1 MSSEIDLIY
10 DRLVAEEKLK
20 DGTKYERLPA
30 IVYQILIK
38 QVTVHD
44 LKLRGDTGV
53 KHQIDAVV
61 GENRR
66 HILVEA
72 KDLCRNVDLP
82 IVRNFWAAVEDI
94 KPDEAFV
101 VTTVG
106 FSPQAI
112 QYAAAK
118 GIRLALLR
126 PPEEEDWDG
135 LIKEMTIKVIA
146 TGQAGLAN
154 VNFTAH
160 PDEVE
165 RLATGMTGLGVVE
178 TAQVKFAT
186 ASGEECPLLP
196 ILVEQLD
203 EDYGAAIDAGE
214 ATIGRTNTFDEP
226 TRLHA
231 PGISPPL
238 RITGWTWEAKITTET
253 IEVVIA
259 DGVGGLVAELA
270 LRTIDG
276 SIQQIFTNKQI
287 AAWTF
292 DGHDIVPRE
301 T

>member
-1 MSSEIDLIY
+1 VSSEIDLIY

-20 DGTKYERLPA
+20 DGTKYERLAA
-30 IVYQILIK
+30 IVYKLLTE

-61 GENRR
+61 GENRK

-72 KDLCRNVDLP
+72 KDLGRNVDLP

-106 FSPQAI
+106 FSPQAV
-112 QYAAAK
+112 QYAEAK

-126 PPEEEDWDG
+126 PPQDEDWDG
-135 LIKEMTIKVIA
+135 LIKKVVLEVIA
-146 TGQAGLAN
+146 TGQAGLVN
-154 VNFTAH
+154 VNFNAH
-160 PDEVE
+160 SDEAE
-165 RLATGMTGLGVVE
+165 RIASGLTGLGVVE
-178 TAQVKFAT
+178 TAQVRFANAT
-186 ASGEECPLLP
+186 GEERLLLP
-196 ILVEQLD
+196 ILVQQLD
-203 EDYGAAIDAGE
+203 DDYGAAISAGE

-226 TRLHA
+226 TWLHA
-231 PGISPPL
+231 PGISPL
-238 RITGWTWEAKITTET
+238 RVTGWKWEAKITTET
-253 IEVVIA
+253 IEVVVG

-270 LRTIDG
+270 LRTIDD
-276 SIQQIFTNKQI
+276 SIRKIFTNKQI

-292 DGHDIVPRE
+292 DGHNVVPRD